1 MKRILVV
8 LAALVLVFAVACDG
22 DNPAPSGGGNQGGS
36 DNPGQTIPGDVEI
49 PDVTDEAFPS
59 EQLSP
64 IIYGISALVPQN
76 GQPASQEFNSTY
88 EYYSSDDVLLAK
100 SIIGSKVGQRAT
112 IEVDGYSILT
122 KGSVVSI
129 DTEGDSSDLSKLTQ
143 INVNDKQ
150 YLKDHEGFEEVQ
162 KELIDLVEKC
172 SYTSSASETVSTY
185 NVTVSDSQ
193 AVLTSTTTTE
203 IVYAGFYMSMSAEQP
218 GSGYVANQ
226 YMLDRA
232 FQNGVKGYTTF
243 LIFENATQ
251 NNPSAYVIQIH
262 GGQYDGKAYSFDM
275 SGGVPPMGM

>member
-36 DNPGQTIPGDVEI
+36 DNPGQTVPGGDGI

-64 IIYGISALVPQN
+64 IIYGITALIHS
-76 GQPASQEFNSTY
+76 GSQQSTYEFVSTY
-88 EYYSSDDVLLAK
+88 EYYSSDDTLLAK
-100 SIIGSKVGQRAT
+100 SIIGSKVGQRTT

-129 DTEGDSSDLSKLTQ
+129 APEDYDLNNLEQ
-143 INVNDKQ
+143 INVNEKEYHKGQ
-150 YLKDHEGFEEVQ
+150 EGFGEAQ

-203 IVYAGFYMSMSAEQP
+203 IVYDGFYMSMSAEQP
-218 GSGYVANQ
+218 GSGYVASQ

-232 FQNGVKGYTTF
+232 FQNEVKGYTTY

-251 NNPSAYVIQIH
+251 DNPSASVIQIH

>member
-22 DNPAPSGGGNQGGS
+22 DNPSPSGGGNQGGS

-76 GQPASQEFNSTY
+76 SQPASQEFNSTY
-88 EYYSSDDVLLAK
+88 EYYSSDDKLLAK
-100 SIIGSKVGQRAT
+100 SVTENNGESKVT
-112 IEVDGYSILT
+112 IEIDGYSILS
-122 KGSVVSI
+122 KGAVISI
-129 DTEGDSSDLSKLTQ
+129 STEDYSYDLSKLTQ
-143 INVNDKQ
+143 IKVNDKLYIKGQ
-150 YLKDHEGFEEVQ
+150 AGFDEAQ
-162 KELIDLVEKC
+162 KELMDLVEKC
-172 SYTSSASETVSTY
+172 SYTSSASATVSKF
-185 NVTVSDSQ
+185 NVTVSGSQ

-203 IVYAGFYMSMSAEQP
+203 IVYDGFYMSMSAEQP
-218 GSGYVANQ
+218 GSGYVASQ

-232 FQNGVKGYTTF
+232 FQNEVKGYTKY

-251 NNPSAYVIQIH
+251 DNPSAFVIQIH
-262 GGQYDGKAYSFDM
+262 GGQYDGKAYSISM
-275 SGGVPPMGM
+275 TSGM